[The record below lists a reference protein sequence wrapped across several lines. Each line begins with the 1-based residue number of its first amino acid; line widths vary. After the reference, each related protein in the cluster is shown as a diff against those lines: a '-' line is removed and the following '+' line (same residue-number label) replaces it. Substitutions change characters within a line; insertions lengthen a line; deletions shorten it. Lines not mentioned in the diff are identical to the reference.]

1 MTLTATSKMKEKQQ
15 AITVV
20 KATFEEKFSA
30 GLGLTQ
36 VQAPLFVT
44 SASGVNDHLNGV
56 ERIIQFDTQYPG
68 HELEIVQSLAKW
80 KREALGRYGFGM
92 GEGLYTQMRAIRRDE
107 ELDATHSLHV
117 DQWDWERVIGREDR
131 TMDYLKQTVETIYA
145 ALLETERSV
154 ESTYTIEAILPET
167 IHFITSQELEDLYP
181 SLTPKERENAICKA
195 HGAVFLSQI
204 GCVLASGEKHDG
216 RAADYDDWSLN
227 GDILVWHPV
236 LESAF
241 ELSSMGIRVDETV
254 LAEQLAEAGVEE
266 KRKYPFHQAV
276 LEGRLPLTI
285 GGGIGQSRVA
295 MYLLRARHIGEV
307 QSSVWPS
314 EILKACEEAGITL
327 L

>member
-1 MTLTATSKMKEKQQ
+1 MTTATSMMKERQQ
-15 AITVV
+15 AITSV
-20 KATFEEKFSA
+20 KATFEEKFSTA
-30 GLGLTQ
+30 LGLTQ

-80 KREALGRYGFGM
+80 KREALGRYGFDA

-107 ELDATHSLHV
+107 ELDATHSLYV
-117 DQWDWERVIGREDR
+117 DQWDWERVITREER
-131 TMDYLKQTVETIYA
+131 TTDYLKATVESIYA
-145 ALLETERSV
+145 ALLETEKTV
-154 ESTYTIEAILPET
+154 EAKHGIEAILPEA
-167 IHFITSQELEDLYP
+167 IHFITSQELEDTYP
-181 SLTPKERENAICKA
+181 TLSPKDRESAICKEY
-195 HGAVFLSQI
+195 GAVFISQI
-204 GCVLASGEKHDG
+204 GGALLSGEKHDG

-227 GDILVWHPV
+227 GDILVWHPE

-241 ELSSMGIRVDETV
+241 ELSSMGIRVDEAA
-254 LAEQLAEAGVEE
+254 LAKQLEIADAEE

-314 EILKACEEAGITL
+314 EVVAACEEAGISL

>member
-1 MTLTATSKMKEKQQ
+1 MTTATSMMKEKQQ
-15 AITVV
+15 AITTV
-20 KATFEEKFSA
+20 KATFEEKFSTA
-30 GLGLTQ
+30 LGLTQ

-80 KREALGRYGFGM
+80 KREALGRYGFAA

-107 ELDATHSLHV
+107 ELDATHSLYV
-117 DQWDWERVIGREDR
+117 DQWDWERVITREER
-131 TMDYLKQTVETIYA
+131 TTDYLKATVESIYA
-145 ALLETERSV
+145 ALLETEKTV
-154 ESTYTIEAILPET
+154 EAKYDIKAILPEA
-167 IHFITSQELEDLYP
+167 IHFITSQELEDAYP
-181 SLTPKERENAICKA
+181 TLSSKDRESAICKEY
-195 HGAVFLSQI
+195 GAVFISQI
-204 GCVLASGEKHDG
+204 GGALLSGEKHDG

-227 GDILVWHPV
+227 GDILVWHPE

-241 ELSSMGIRVDETV
+241 ELSSMGIRVDEAA
-254 LAEQLAEAGVEE
+254 LAKQLEIAGAEE

-276 LEGRLPLTI
+276 LAGRLPLTI

-314 EILKACEEAGITL
+314 EVVAACEEAGISL